1 MEREV
6 AYMNGKTLI
15 RIPKNLIKI
24 LIIDKSY
31 SNHLYYSSVN
41 YIPFLKLWPFMEPQI
56 TDIEEFSG
64 YIDSLDDSVW
74 FYHHSKVKWWIET
87 TAETYNE
94 YCEIYRDY
102 SNSTER
108 YTTLVK
114 RYCKW
119 A

>member
-1 MEREV
+1 MEKEV
-6 AYMNGKTLI
+6 IKMNGKTLI
-15 RIPKNLIKI
+15 RIPKNVAKA
-24 LIIDKSY
+24 LIIDKRY
-31 SNHLYYSSVN
+31 ANHLYFSSGDYV
-41 YIPFLKLWPFMEPQI
+41 PFLKLWPFMEPQL

-64 YIDSLDDSVW
+64 HIDSLDNSIW

-87 TAETYNE
+87 TVETYNE
-94 YCEIYRDY
+94 YYEISRDY
-102 SNSTER
+102 PISTEC

>member
-6 AYMNGKTLI
+6 VRMNGKVLI
-15 RIPKNLIKI
+15 RIPKNVIKT
-24 LIIDKSY
+24 LIIDKRY
-31 SNHLYYSSVN
+31 SNHLYFSSLN
-41 YIPFLKLWPFMEPQI
+41 NIPFLKLRPIMESDT

-64 YIDSLDDSVW
+64 YIDSIDYSVW
-74 FYHHSKVKWWIET
+74 FYHHSKAKWWIET

-94 YCEIYRDY
+94 YYEIARDY
-102 SNSTER
+102 GLSTER

>member
-6 AYMNGKTLI
+6 VRMDGKILI
-15 RIPKNLIKI
+15 RVPKNLMKT
-24 LIIDKSY
+24 LVIDKRY
-31 SNHLYYSSVN
+31 SEHLYFSACGNV
-41 YIPFLKLWPFMEPQI
+41 PFLKLWPFMDKQI
-56 TDIEEFSG
+56 TDIKEFSG
-64 YIDSLDDSVW
+64 YIDSIDNSIW

-87 TAETYNE
+87 TAKTYNE
-94 YCEIYRDY
+94 YYEIYRDY
-102 SNSTER
+102 SNSTES